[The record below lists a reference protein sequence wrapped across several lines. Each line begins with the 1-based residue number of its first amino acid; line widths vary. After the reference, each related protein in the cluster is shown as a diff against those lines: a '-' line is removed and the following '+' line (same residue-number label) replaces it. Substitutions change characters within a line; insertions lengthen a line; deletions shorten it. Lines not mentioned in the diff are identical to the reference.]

1 MSKTDSQ
8 LLSVLRKQ
16 SFELNQDLSRLYDIL
31 PRDYNDLITDYRERA
46 KSLLKKVQNIE
57 LILNDRD
64 NSHDMTFLLA
74 IQEKI
79 AEQEGNRND
88 LVQEIKSKRE
98 RSKTLARVWE
108 MFHHDRK
115 KRAEKSEEAH
125 EKERQ
130 AHIIKSKTL
139 VGDDT
144 ADLKKAAEDK
154 SKQLKER
161 EQQLREKEKE
171 LEKLASQAVD
181 CPNIKDQLLKKA
193 SLKFNLSIADMFYD
207 VLQEF
212 RAQQIAFYTGLV
224 ENVNDSF
231 EKAEKK
237 YQDEQEKKRRDAK
250 EEQEETDESDK
261 QQQQGESRK
270 GGESKNYDS
279 AVRNLDRQFLR
290 RIINFADRIRQNHFD
305 FLTKKVRKSLLY
317 INQWND
323 SKNLSDEEMKKL
335 MQVENIMK
343 DISREAKVALEN
355 LANKADKKGKM
366 FINRFVHDTESKD
379 DARILLNNR
388 LQQIPYTIDIIQ
400 SYYQRGISWLDLFLD
415 RQFMYL
421 YAVKIA
427 HVFLFA
433 LSVYIST
440 VIFKKK
446 YQRDVFEKHKGP
458 PTLYSF
464 MGMIFAFFIAL
475 NVFVFLLLIL
485 FSYLFQKTSYFSFLD
500 TDFIYAYVVD
510 LCLSLLLMLCIFMI
524 LTHFV
529 SRKRYFN
536 YKYDGYKTIYG
547 LGRMLSL
554 MTLWIVLTPFFYF
567 YWIIAQESM

>member
-16 SFELNQDLSRLYDIL
+16 AFEMNQDLSRLYDIL
-31 PRDYNDLITDYRERA
+31 PRDYNDLITGYRERT
-46 KSLLKKVQNIE
+46 KTLLKKVQNVE

-64 NSHDMTFLLA
+64 NDKHDMAFLLA
-74 IQEKI
+74 IQDKV
-79 AEQEGNRND
+79 AEQEGQLNE
-88 LVQEIKSKRE
+88 LIQEIKSKRE
-98 RSKTLARVWE
+98 RSSTLTRVWE
-108 MFHHDRK
+108 MFHHDKK

-130 AHIIKSKTL
+130 AHILKSKTL
-139 VGDDT
+139 VPAGGMENV
-144 ADLKKAAEDK
+144 ADDK
-154 SKQLKER
+154 SRQLKER

-171 LEKLASQAVD
+171 LEKIASTNAD
-181 CPNIKDQLLKKA
+181 CPNIHDQLLQKA
-193 SLKFNLSIADMFYD
+193 SLKFNMSIANMFYE
-207 VLQEF
+207 VLQDF
-212 RAQQIAFYTGLV
+212 QAQQIAFYTRLI

-231 EKAEKK
+231 EKAHKK
-237 YQDEQEKKRRDAK
+237 YQEEQEKKKPD
-250 EEQEETDESDK
+250 DM
-261 QQQQGESRK
+261 QQQGES
-270 GGESKNYDS
+270 SKNSDS

-290 RIINFADRIRQNHFD
+290 RMINFADQIRQNHFD
-305 FLTKKVRKSLLY
+305 FLSKRVRKSLMY
-317 INQWND
+317 INRWND
-323 SKNLSDEEMKKL
+323 SETLSDEERKKM
-335 MQVENIMK
+335 MQIENKIK
-343 DISREAKVALEN
+343 DISREAKVTLEN
-355 LANKADKKGKM
+355 LTKKVDNKGKGY
-366 FINRFVHDTESKD
+366 INQYVQDTESKD
-379 DARILLNNR
+379 HARILLNNR
-388 LQQIPYTIDIIQ
+388 LQQIQYTIDVIQ

-464 MGMIFAFFIAL
+464 LGMIFGFFIAL

-485 FSYLFQKTSYFSFLD
+485 FSYLFQKTSYFSFLNA
-500 TDFIYAYVVD
+500 DFIYAYLVD
-510 LCLSLLLMLCIFMI
+510 LCLSLSLMFSLYMI
-524 LTHFV
+524 LTYFV

-536 YKYDGYKTIYG
+536 YKYDGYKTIKG

-554 MTLWIVLTPFFYF
+554 MTLWIVMTPFFYL
-567 YWIIAQESM
+567 YWIIAQEST